1 MGEGGGID
9 HQGAGFMA
17 RLMDPVDQLAFVI
30 RLAEHDAR
38 VAGGGLAQRLDV
50 GQGLVAIDVR
60 LPNPEKVQIGAVQ
73 DVEDRG
79 FGHSLGKLALT
90 TARIRSG
97 VVAQVEP
104 DAKRVDKDLDLRASG
119 FRSGG

>member
-1 MGEGGGID
+1 M
-9 HQGAGFMA
+9 
-17 RLMDPVDQLAFVI
+17 
-30 RLAEHDAR
+30 
-38 VAGGGLAQRLDV
+38 
-50 GQGLVAIDVR
+50 AIDVR

-104 DAKRVDKDLDLRASG
+104 DAKRVGEDVDLRAWRNG
-119 FRSGG
+119 LGGCSSAAPPLRIR